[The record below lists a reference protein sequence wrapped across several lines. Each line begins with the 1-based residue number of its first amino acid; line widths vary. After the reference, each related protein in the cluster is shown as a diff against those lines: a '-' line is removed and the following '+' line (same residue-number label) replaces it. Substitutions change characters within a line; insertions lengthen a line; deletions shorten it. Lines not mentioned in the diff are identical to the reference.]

1 MNGTWIDRLRR
12 ADEQRP
18 SFPGEHWLVATAGMW
33 LLRRKGLLSK
43 AAGAAMLYRAASG
56 RDGLR
61 GLLRGGGVGVSRG
74 STPQRRVSHT
84 SGGSFRQD
92 DMLGAADRTGAP
104 GRRFTAEDSGGF
116 PELGAGSSYEPRGNP
131 ATAGY
136 PDFR

>member
-12 ADEQRP
+12 VDEQRP

-61 GLLRGGGVGVSRG
+61 RLLGADGAGAARGTAR
-74 STPQRRVSHT
+74 QRRMPDMG
-84 SGGSFRQD
+84 GGSFRED
-92 DMLGAADRTGAP
+92 DMLRPADRTGSP
-104 GRRFTAEDSGGF
+104 GRRFAGEDAGGF
-116 PELGAGSSYEPRGNP
+116 PERGAGSSYEPRGNP
-131 ATAGY
+131 ATAGF

>member
-1 MNGTWIDRLRR
+1 MNGTWIDQLRR
-12 ADEQRP
+12 ADEKRP

-61 GLLRGGGVGVSRG
+61 RLLGGGGPGAHRP
-74 STPQRRVSHT
+74 TLQRRMR
-84 SGGSFRQD
+84 GAGDGFQPD
-92 DMLGAADRTGAP
+92 DMVTPADRTGAP
-104 GRRFTAEDSGGF
+104 GRRFAPEEAGVF
-116 PELGAGSSYEPRGNP
+116 PERGAGSSYEPRGNP
-131 ATAGY
+131 ATSGY

>member
-1 MNGTWIDRLRR
+1 MNGNWIDRLRR

-33 LLRRKGLLSK
+33 FLRRKGLLSK

-61 GLLRGGGVGVSRG
+61 RLLEGGGSASRRPALAGTGARSSAGSMAG
-74 STPQRRVSHT
+74 STA
-84 SGGSFRQD
+84 GS
-92 DMLGAADRTGAP
+92 
-104 GRRFTAEDSGGF
+104 S
-116 PELGAGSSYEPRGNP
+116 AGSSYEPRGNP
-131 ATAGY
+131 ATSGY

>member
-1 MNGTWIDRLRR
+1 MNRTWIDRLRR
-12 ADEQRP
+12 VDEQRP

-33 LLRRKGLLSK
+33 LLRRRGLLSK

-61 GLLRGGGVGVSRG
+61 RLLGGAGGGASRG
-74 STPQRRVSHT
+74 MASMRRT
-84 SGGSFRQD
+84 SGAAGGEFRED
-92 DMLGAADRTGAP
+92 DMLRPADRAGAP
-104 GRRFTAEDSGGF
+104 GRRFGSEDDGGF
-116 PELGAGSSYEPRGNP
+116 PERGAGSSYEPRSNP